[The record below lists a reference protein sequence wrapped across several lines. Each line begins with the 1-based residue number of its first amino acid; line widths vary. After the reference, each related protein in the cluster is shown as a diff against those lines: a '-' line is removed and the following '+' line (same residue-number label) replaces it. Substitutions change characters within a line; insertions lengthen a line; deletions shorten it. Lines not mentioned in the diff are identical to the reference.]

1 MPSDKKRIN
10 LTIPDELYVR
20 LQAYKNEQGIS
31 SDASACLQL
40 IVQQLNGLEQS
51 KAMLR
56 LINNCSVEQLNKL
69 SMEGLTLT
77 KSVLEKEQ
85 KRSSSSP
92 RGDAGATCG
101 AAAKRL
107 A

>member
-77 KSVLEKEQ
+77 KSVLEKDI
-85 KRSSSSP
+85 R
-92 RGDAGATCG
+92 
-101 AAAKRL
+101 
-107 A
+107 

>member
-56 LINNCSVEQLNKL
+56 LINNFSVEQLNKL

-85 KRSSSSP
+85 K
-92 RGDAGATCG
+92 
-101 AAAKRL
+101 KEQ
-107 A
+107 

>member
-77 KSVLEKEQ
+77 KSVLESVLKKEQ
-85 KRSSSSP
+85 
-92 RGDAGATCG
+92 
-101 AAAKRL
+101 
-107 A
+107 

>member
-56 LINNCSVEQLNKL
+56 LINNCSVEQLTKL
-69 SMEGLTLT
+69 SEEGYVEL
-77 KSVLEKEQ
+77 KAALEREKKQ
-85 KRSSSSP
+85 
-92 RGDAGATCG
+92 
-101 AAAKRL
+101 
-107 A
+107 

>member
-10 LTIPDELYVR
+10 LTFPDELYVR

-31 SDASACLQL
+31 SDAGACLQL

-85 KRSSSSP
+85 K
-92 RGDAGATCG
+92 
-101 AAAKRL
+101 KEQ
-107 A
+107 

>member
-1 MPSDKKRIN
+1 MPSDKKRVN
-10 LTIPDELYVR
+10 LTIPDELYAR
-20 LQAYKNEQGIS
+20 LQAYKDEQGIS

-77 KSVLEKEQ
+77 KSVLEKEREKKQ
-85 KRSSSSP
+85 
-92 RGDAGATCG
+92 
-101 AAAKRL
+101 
-107 A
+107 